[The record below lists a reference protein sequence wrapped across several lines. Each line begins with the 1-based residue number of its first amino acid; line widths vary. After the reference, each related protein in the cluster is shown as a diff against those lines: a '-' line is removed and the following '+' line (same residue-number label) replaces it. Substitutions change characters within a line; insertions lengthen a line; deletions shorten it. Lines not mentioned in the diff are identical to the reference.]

1 MSTIKS
7 EVKETRNETILIP
20 SVIEKTR
27 DGERSYDIYSR
38 LLKDRIIFV
47 EGQISDSLA
56 NSIIAQMLFLQKESP
71 NKDITMYINTPG
83 GSVNAGLAIVDT
95 MNLISCDVSTV
106 AVGMAASMGAILL
119 TSGKKGKRYSL
130 PNASILLH
138 QPIGGTE
145 GQASDIEIE
154 AREILR
160 IKDVLMELISKQ
172 SGQKKT
178 KVIKDSDRNFWMTSD
193 QAKEYGLIDKV
204 LHPTK

>member
-1 MSTIKS
+1 MKNLRS
-7 EVKETRNETILIP
+7 ESILIP

-47 EGQISDSLA
+47 EGQVNDQMA
-56 NSIIAQMLFLQKESP
+56 NAIIAQMLFLQKEAP

-106 AVGMAASMGAILL
+106 AVGMAASMGAIIL
-119 TSGKKGKRYSL
+119 TAGTKGKRYAL
-130 PNASILLH
+130 PNSSILIH

-160 IKDVLMELISKQ
+160 IKDVLMTFLAER
-172 SGQKKT
+172 SGQTKT
-178 KVIKDSDRNFWMTSD
+178 KIIKDSDRNYWMTAD
-193 QAKEYGLIDKV
+193 LAKNYGLIDKV
-204 LHPTK
+204 LYSSKKK

>member
-1 MSTIKS
+1 MSN
-7 EVKETRNETILIP
+7 KETRNDTILIP

-47 EGQISDSLA
+47 EGQVSDALA
-56 NSIIAQMLFLQKESP
+56 NSVIAQMLFLQKEAP

-119 TSGKKGKRYSL
+119 TSGTKGKRYSL
-130 PNASILLH
+130 PNASILIH

-160 IKDVLMELISKQ
+160 IKDVLMELIAKQ
-172 SGQKKT
+172 SGQKKA
-178 KVIKDSDRNFWMTSD
+178 KVLKDSDRNYWMTSD

>member
-1 MSTIKS
+1 MSN
-7 EVKETRNETILIP
+7 KETRNDTILIP

-47 EGQISDSLA
+47 EGQVSDALA
-56 NSIIAQMLFLQKESP
+56 NSVIAQMLFLQKEAP

-119 TSGKKGKRYSL
+119 TSGTKGKRYSL
-130 PNASILLH
+130 PNASILIH

-160 IKDVLMELISKQ
+160 IKDVLMELIAKQ

-178 KVIKDSDRNFWMTSD
+178 KVLKDSDRNYWMTSD

>member
-1 MSTIKS
+1 MKNLRS
-7 EVKETRNETILIP
+7 ESILIP

-47 EGQISDSLA
+47 EGQVNDQMA
-56 NSIIAQMLFLQKESP
+56 NAIIAQMLFLQKESP

-106 AVGMAASMGAILL
+106 AVGMAASMGAIIL
-119 TSGKKGKRYSL
+119 TAGTKGKRYAL
-130 PNASILLH
+130 PNSSILIH

-160 IKDVLMELISKQ
+160 IKDVLMTFLAERSEQ
-172 SGQKKT
+172 TKT
-178 KVIKDSDRNFWMTSD
+178 KIIKDSDRNYWMTAD
-193 QAKEYGLIDKV
+193 LAKTYGLIDKV
-204 LHPTK
+204 LYSSKKK

>member
-1 MSTIKS
+1 MKNIRS
-7 EVKETRNETILIP
+7 ESILIP

-47 EGQISDSLA
+47 EGQVNDQMA
-56 NSIIAQMLFLQKESP
+56 NAIIAQMLFLQKEAP

-106 AVGMAASMGAILL
+106 AVGMAASMGAIIL
-119 TSGKKGKRYSL
+119 TAGTKGKRYAL
-130 PNASILLH
+130 PNSSILIH

-160 IKDVLMELISKQ
+160 IKDVLMTFLAER
-172 SGQKKT
+172 SGQTKT
-178 KVIKDSDRNFWMTSD
+178 KIIKDSDRNYWMTAD
-193 QAKEYGLIDKV
+193 LAKNYGLIDKV
-204 LHPTK
+204 LYSSKKK

>member
-1 MSTIKS
+1 MKNLRS
-7 EVKETRNETILIP
+7 ESILIP

-38 LLKDRIIFV
+38 LLNDRIIFV
-47 EGQISDSLA
+47 EGQVNDQMA
-56 NSIIAQMLFLQKESP
+56 NAIIAQMLFLQKESP

-106 AVGMAASMGAILL
+106 AVGMAASMGAIIL
-119 TSGKKGKRYSL
+119 TAGTKGKRYAL
-130 PNASILLH
+130 PNSSILIH

-160 IKDVLMELISKQ
+160 IKDVLMTFLAER
-172 SGQKKT
+172 SGQTKT
-178 KVIKDSDRNFWMTSD
+178 KIVKDSDRNYWMTAD
-193 QAKEYGLIDKV
+193 LAKTYGLIDKV
-204 LHPTK
+204 LYSSKKK

>member
-1 MSTIKS
+1 MKNLRS
-7 EVKETRNETILIP
+7 ESILIP

-47 EGQISDSLA
+47 EGQVNDQMA
-56 NSIIAQMLFLQKESP
+56 NAIIAQMLFLQKESP

-106 AVGMAASMGAILL
+106 AVGMAASMGAIIL
-119 TSGKKGKRYSL
+119 TAGTKGKRYAL
-130 PNASILLH
+130 PNSSILIH

-160 IKDVLMELISKQ
+160 IKDVLMTFLAER
-172 SGQKKT
+172 SGQTKT
-178 KVIKDSDRNFWMTSD
+178 KIIKDSDRNYWMTAD
-193 QAKEYGLIDKV
+193 LAKTYGLIDKV
-204 LHPTK
+204 RYSRKTK